1 MSIGQEN
8 VLKALG
14 TVIDPD
20 FKKDLVS
27 LNMIKNLRIEGQDIY
42 FTIELTT
49 PACPLKDQ
57 LEGDSRKAISEMV
70 SDTAVVH
77 IDFSSRVTTL
87 RDFRSEVLPGVKNI
101 LAVASGKGGV
111 GKSTVSVNLALAL
124 QRSGAKVGLI
134 DADIHGPS
142 IPTMLGLKG
151 QKPSLELV
159 GEKHKIIPLEYKGM
173 KVMSIGFLI
182 DDKQAV
188 VWRGPMVTSALRQF
202 ITDVLWG
209 DLDYLVIDMPP
220 GTGDIQL
227 TLSQTVPVTGAV
239 IVTTPQEVALADAR
253 KAVAMFKLDS
263 IKIPVIGV
271 VENMAYFTPAELP
284 DNKYYIFGSNGGK
297 YLAEDSGVAFLGEI
311 PLVQAIREGGD
322 MGIPA
327 VLDEGSFTADAF
339 EKVAQEVARNIVLI
353 NADKEESVTV

>member
-77 IDFSSRVTTL
+77 IEFSSRVTTL

-124 QRSGAKVGLI
+124 QRTGAKVGLI

-284 DNKYYIFGSNGGK
+284 DNKYYIFGSDGGK

-327 VLDEGSFTADAF
+327 VLDEGSATADAF

-353 NADKEESVTV
+353 NAEKEETVTV